1 MKKLTRDQT
10 MDVLAVIAILVSML
24 ILVHLLWPK
33 QPIDN
38 QNDVQNAVLQERI
51 YQDSIKIQNILQVN
65 DSLEKEIVR
74 NQVVIADL
82 NKNIKNIEKKYHTQ
96 KKELDKLSD
105 SELLD
110 QFVDLTGGRLDS
122 LYSLPRMNLLNALTI
137 FVERNEFSDINL
149 ELRRIVSNQEEI
161 IDLKDNQLE
170 NVLNVTE
177 ILNQNIDNYK
187 LILQNQIEKE
197 NKLVKE
203 LKRKD
208 TANKI
213 LLGTNA
219 ATLLL
224 LLLK

>member
-1 MKKLTRDQT
+1 MKKLTHDQI
-10 MDVLAVIAILVSML
+10 MDVLVVTAVLLLML
-24 ILVHLLWPK
+24 ILIYLLPK

-65 DSLEKEIVR
+65 DSLEQEVVR

-82 NKNIKNIEKKYHTQ
+82 NKNIKNIEKKYHIQ

-137 FVERNEFSDINL
+137 SVERDEFSDINL
-149 ELRRIVSNQEEI
+149 ELRRIVSNQAEI

-170 NVLNVTE
+170 NVLSVTE

-197 NKLVKE
+197 NKLLKK

-219 ATLLL
+219 VTLLL